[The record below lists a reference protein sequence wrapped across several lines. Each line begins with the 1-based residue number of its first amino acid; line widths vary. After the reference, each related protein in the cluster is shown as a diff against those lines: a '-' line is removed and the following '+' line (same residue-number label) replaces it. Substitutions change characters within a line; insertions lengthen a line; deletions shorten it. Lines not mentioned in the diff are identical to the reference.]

1 MRRTAEGGLTFT
13 ATRTATTRVATLA
26 ATLATSI
33 ATALALTVLV
43 AVPVFAQ
50 TPVAAESRAGRTTG
64 GVVAPSTGELFGL
77 VTDASGRPEANAV
90 VEVRAGGLGTPGRH
104 LRTSGAGIFSLLNLP
119 TGVYYVEVG
128 KGTRVATRQRVT
140 VHASERALVLVSLPQ
155 LLESVH
161 LGPPPAGTM
170 DHAFDWALRQSTEW
184 KPVLR
189 WDDVTGSN
197 ADVPTQGYVAL
208 TAGAG
213 SSAFDTPALATAFR
227 VDSSLA
233 GALVSFTGDVGTN
246 GQGGGSDTR
255 VAAAFRSRDP
265 TGSSRLILA
274 ARQLSIPGV
283 PNGPALRV
291 LSMNYANGLALGD
304 RLRVQYGAMMNAV
317 TFTDTATT
325 FDPYV
330 RVQYRVGAQGE
341 LEYRAVSAV
350 PPVHF
355 NRDYAEMPDP
365 TRQVTLDHNRA
376 RLEGA
381 RHQELMYS
389 ESLSPN
395 STLTT
400 AVYDEHFNRAAV
412 NGTFSN
418 SGDPAPLAAAASGN
432 LLPDLLNNMFV
443 ADGGNYGGWGYRVVW
458 DQHLGNAWR
467 ADVGFSDGA
476 VLVPR
481 AGKVGGTF
489 SGELAGA
496 LVAGRAHALTFKLTG
511 TTPLTHTALVCSYR
525 AVSRPIATGLDLYD
539 DGAGQ
544 SQAYANISLRQPLP
558 SLLGAGAGR
567 IAALVEINNL
577 LAQGYIPMVGSDG
590 RTLYL
595 VQSARSLRGGF
606 TITF

>member
-1 MRRTAEGGLTFT
+1 MRRTAEGGLTFA
-13 ATRTATTRVATLA
+13 ATRTATTRVVTLA

-33 ATALALTVLV
+33 ATTLALTVLV

-50 TPVAAESRAGRTTG
+50 TAVAGTTAGRAAGPST
-64 GVVAPSTGELFGL
+64 APATGELFGL

-90 VEVRAGGLGTPGRH
+90 VEVRAGGLGTAGQR
-104 LRTSGAGIFSLLNLP
+104 LRTSEAGIFSLLNLP

-155 LLESVH
+155 MLESVH

-189 WDDVTGSN
+189 WDDVASSN
-197 ADVPTQGYVAL
+197 ADVPMQGYVAL

-213 SSAFDTPALATAFR
+213 SSAFDAPDLATAFR

-255 VAAAFRSRDP
+255 VAAAFRPRDP
-265 TGSSRLILA
+265 TSSSRLTLA

-291 LSMNYANGLALGD
+291 LSINYANGLALGD
-304 RLRVQYGAMMNAV
+304 RLRLQYGAMMNAV
-317 TFTDTATT
+317 TFTDTAAT
-325 FDPYV
+325 FDPYL

-365 TRQVTLDHNRA
+365 TRQVTLDHNHA
-376 RLEGA
+376 RLERA

-395 STLTT
+395 STVTT
-400 AVYDEHFNRAAV
+400 AVFDEHFSRAAV

-418 SGDPAPLAAAASGN
+418 DGNPAPLAAASSGD

-476 VLVPR
+476 VLVPA
-481 AGKVGGTF
+481 AGRF
-489 SGELAGA
+489 SGEVAGA
-496 LVAGRAHALTFKLTG
+496 LVAGRARAVTFRLTG
-511 TTPLTHTALVCSYR
+511 TTPLTHTGLVCSYR
-525 AVSRPIATGLDLYD
+525 AVNRPIATGLDLYD

-558 SLLGAGAGR
+558 SLLGAGAGH

-577 LAQGYIPMVGSDG
+577 LAQGYIPMVVSDG

-606 TITF
+606 TISF